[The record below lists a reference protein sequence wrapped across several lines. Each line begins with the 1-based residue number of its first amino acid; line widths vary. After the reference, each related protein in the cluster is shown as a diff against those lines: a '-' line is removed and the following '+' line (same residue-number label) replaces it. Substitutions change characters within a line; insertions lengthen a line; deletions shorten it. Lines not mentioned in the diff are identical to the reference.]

1 MLRLAEVTFA
11 YAGEVMRYD
20 LEVARGEICA
30 VLGPSGAGKSTLLDL
45 AAGFLRPSAGRV
57 WADGRD
63 VTSWAPSLRPMTSLF
78 QQDNLFAHLD
88 VAANV
93 GLGIDPGLRLRLA
106 DRTRVAEA
114 LARLGLAGLER
125 RLPEALSGGERQR
138 VALARC
144 LVRDRPIL
152 LLDEPF
158 AALGPAM
165 RRDLLDLVRALR
177 DERGLTV
184 VMVSHQP
191 EDARRIA
198 DTTAF
203 VAAGRVLLKAATAT
217 VLDDPPAELR
227 NYLGE
232 AIAAG

>member
-1 MLRLAEVTFA
+1 MLRLADVTFA
-11 YAGEVMRYD
+11 YAGEVMRYE

-45 AAGFLRPSAGRV
+45 AAGFLRPSAGRI

-63 VTSWAPSLRPMTSLF
+63 VTALAPSLRPMISLF

-88 VAANV
+88 VADNV
-93 GLGIDPGLRLRLA
+93 GLGIDPGLRLRPS
-106 DRTRVAEA
+106 DRERVAQA

-138 VALARC
+138 AALARC

-203 VAAGRVLLKAATAT
+203 VAAGRVLLKAPTAT

-227 NYLGE
+227 AYLGE
-232 AIAAG
+232 AIAAD